1 MFLKEFS
8 IRRYGP
14 LPDSGRIR
22 PGRFNLVYG
31 PNEDGKT
38 MTIDA
43 LLRLLFDKAALNCFR
58 EAKRVAENP
67 EGYLVIGNGKEKKLP
82 EEGTLSDLYD
92 LNAREFSRI
101 FVIRDSDLSISR
113 ESDFYRDMTAR
124 LTGMR
129 TGEIRSIIAK
139 VQELGRLTPK
149 KALQNTDPFK
159 FKERLAGAVEL
170 LERAEL
176 LLERLGEEGFNTLEE
191 DLARLTHD
199 RAVLNEQLE
208 SYRAAYRRDLYRRG
222 RKLLDDLVKV
232 QAGVAELAAYRKEDY
247 QAWQK
252 AESALS
258 HYKNEKIKLEEQSE
272 EIQQNFQI
280 SRGTVKDLSL
290 RLKRLEQETE
300 AAADRIKP
308 LIDQYDAARI
318 QLKKKEVLS
327 GWQFFTPAVII
338 SAALLILALAGI
350 IFSPSWWLFV
360 ILSVSALLATGGGLY
375 HLLLQFSCSKQQ
387 ALAEEIQ
394 VKAANLGLQADSIET
409 VRSALVML
417 DRDYSR
423 TADQFKEAEK
433 EMDWIEREK
442 ELVSEALDQ
451 NRKRAIQ
458 EKDKINAVVKITA
471 VENIDD
477 FATLLDRKESLAN
490 EINTLQSL
498 LQSHFASTGDRAV
511 PADRDHSFWEEK
523 IEKYAPYQDAAP
535 GLSYDRS
542 AVDQVREKLAELEQ
556 QGEQLRAKQ
565 EEYRGEL
572 HDIENNYNDIMQY
585 EGEERLPCQTT
596 VDLEKAV
603 EKLKRWIANH
613 ELNVSAARHTLSLL
627 EELEREE
634 EEKVSELFGP
644 ESPVSSYFEK
654 ATGGRY
660 RAVHFQG
667 GDLPLRVV
675 SADGASFN
683 ADALSGGA
691 YDQLYFSIRLA
702 LGGRLLEGEK
712 GFFILDDPFIKA
724 DPERL
729 KIMLQM
735 LHDICSVGW
744 QIFYFSSKGEIK
756 EALDHDIK
764 AGRIREIRVG
774 LSGE

>member
-43 LLRLLFDKAALNCFR
+43 LLRLLFDKEALNCFR

-67 EGYLVIGNGKEKKLP
+67 DGYLVIENGKERKLP

-101 FVIRDSDLSISR
+101 FVIRDSDLSINR

-129 TGEIRSIIAK
+129 TGEIRSIVTKI
-139 VQELGRLTPK
+139 QEMGRLTPK
-149 KALQNTDPFK
+149 KALQNTEPFK
-159 FKERLAGAVEL
+159 FKERLAGAEEL
-170 LERAEL
+170 LEMAEL
-176 LLERLGEEGFNTLEE
+176 LQRRLGQEGFSTLEE
-191 DLARLTHD
+191 NLARLTHD
-199 RAVLNEQLE
+199 GAVLNEQLE
-208 SYRAAYRRDLYRRG
+208 LYRAAYRRDLYRRG
-222 RKLLDDLVKV
+222 RKILDDLAKV
-232 QAGVAELAAYRKEDY
+232 RSEAAEHAAYSKEDY

-252 AESALS
+252 AESALG
-258 HYKNEKIKLEEQSE
+258 HYKDERVKLEEQLE
-272 EIQQNFQI
+272 AVQQDLHL
-280 SRGTVKDLSL
+280 SRGNMKDLSV
-290 RLKRLEQETE
+290 RLKRLEQEKETAE
-300 AAADRIKP
+300 ERIKP
-308 LIDQYDAARI
+308 LITQYDTARI
-318 QLKKKEVLS
+318 QLKKKEALS
-327 GWQFFTPAVII
+327 GGQFFTPALIV
-338 SAALLILALAGI
+338 SVALLFLSLAGT

-360 ILSVSALLATGGGLY
+360 ILVFSVLLTGGGGVYLF
-375 HLLLQFSCSKQQ
+375 LQQLGRSKQG
-387 ALAEEIQ
+387 ALAEEIRL
-394 VKAANLGLQADSIET
+394 KAANLGLPADSTEA
-409 VRSALVML
+409 VRSSLAML

-423 TADQFKEAEK
+423 TAQQYKEAEK
-433 EMDWIEREK
+433 EVDWLEREN
-442 ELVSEALDQ
+442 LRINEALDQ

-458 EKDKINAVVKITA
+458 ENDKITA
-471 VENIDD
+471 VKKTTAVENLDA
-477 FATLLDRKESLAN
+477 FAELLERKESLAS
-490 EINTLQSL
+490 EIKTLQSL
-498 LQSHFASTGDRAV
+498 LQSHFASTGDRAIQGDPDYSV
-511 PADRDHSFWEEK
+511 WEEK
-523 IEKYAPYQDAAP
+523 VEKYAPYQDAAP

-542 AVDQVREKLAELEQ
+542 AVDQIRDKLTELEQ
-556 QGEQLRAKQ
+556 HGEQLRTKQ
-565 EEYRGEL
+565 DEYRREL
-572 HDIENNYNDIMQY
+572 HDIENNYNQIMQY
-585 EGEERLPCQTT
+585 EGEGHLPCQTMA
-596 VDLEKAV
+596 DLEKTV
-603 EKLKRWIANH
+603 EKLKRWIENQ
-613 ELNVSAARHTLSLL
+613 ELNVAAARHTLSLL
-627 EELEREE
+627 EEMEMEE

-644 ESPVSSYFEK
+644 DSPVSSYFEK

-675 SADGASFN
+675 DSNGTSYD

-729 KIMLQM
+729 RTMLQM
-735 LHDICSVGW
+735 LHDICSDGW

-756 EALDHDIK
+756 EALDHDLK
-764 AGRIREIRVG
+764 AGLINEIRVG
-774 LSGE
+774 LSNK